1 MPMDQSAI
9 RALSFGAQAAKYEA
23 ARPTYPRPAIDWA
36 LEPVRDRREL
46 RIADVG
52 AGTGKLTRLLC
63 EVTAGVVA
71 VEPDPGMLAHLRT
84 VISDIAAHEGRGES
98 LPLPDHSQDAI
109 FYGQAWHWT
118 DQELASR
125 EAARVLRPGG
135 VLGLLWNIR
144 DTTVPW
150 VARYM
155 EIQRDSDAERAIAND
170 AIRIYPPFLT
180 TDRTEFRWAAPTTC
194 AGLLALAQSRSHFLT
209 APQPEKDRILR
220 ETEELFGQMGWD
232 TETVIDLP
240 HTTHCFRAVL

>member
-1 MPMDQSAI
+1 MDQSAV
-9 RALSFGAQAAKYEA
+9 RALSFGAQAATYEA
-23 ARPTYPRPAIDWA
+23 SRPTYPRPAIDWA
-36 LEPVRDRREL
+36 LEPVRDRVGNL

-63 EVTAGVVA
+63 EVTTGVVA
-71 VEPDPGMLAHLRT
+71 VEPDPGMLSHLRT
-84 VISDIAAHEGRGES
+84 VVSGIVAHEGRGES

-109 FYGQAWHWT
+109 FYGQSWHWT

-144 DTTVPW
+144 DTSVPW

-170 AIRIYPPFLT
+170 GIRIHAPFT
-180 TDRTEFRWAAPTTC
+180 ATERAKFRWSAPTTP
-194 AGLLALAQSRSHFLT
+194 AGLRNLAQSRSHFLT
-209 APQPEKDRILR
+209 APQSEKARILR
-220 ETEELFGQMGWD
+220 ETEAFFGQMGWD
-232 TETVIDLP
+232 SDTAIDLP